1 MLAKQLLDTEAA
13 RLTRLNP
20 DAAASIASDPAAAVD
35 YATSAT
41 AVPGAAVAR
50 SATTAVPGL
59 AMGWSTIRALRAAIT
74 SRRKETAW
82 TRLLNSAKRAL
93 GLAEEQ
99 LPNALPLPK
108 PRSQMSLRTAKALAS
123 IARGRRFSSTYSASS
138 SCRSSDASPAP
149 SDREIG
155 PSSSTPSF
163 DQASLEA

>member
-20 DAAASIASDPAAAVD
+20 DAAASIASDPAAALD

-59 AMGWSTIRALRAAIT
+59 AMGWSTIRALRA

-93 GLAEEQ
+93 GLADEQ